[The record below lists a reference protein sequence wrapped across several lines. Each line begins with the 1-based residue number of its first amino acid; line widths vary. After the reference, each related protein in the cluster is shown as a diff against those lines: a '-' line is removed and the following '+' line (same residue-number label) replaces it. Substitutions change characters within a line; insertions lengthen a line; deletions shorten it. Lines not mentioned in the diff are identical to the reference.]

1 MSLLLRI
8 PKRQVRVAAVA
19 SVVVALGAGV
29 GIAAQSDPD
38 LLGGGSSAQQV
49 LIVPALPHAR
59 TLEFDQHPEERL
71 QGLPPQSEQG
81 SPPQGEQGPPP
92 QGEQG
97 EQAEGQ
103 QGEASQEQV
112 PPVAQGASPPLLTPA
127 ERAALALVD
136 QIIGEQEGVLMGSG
150 FDYIPG
156 DRRDPFAS
164 LLVQIGAVTAPGL
177 RPPGLAGFLVSEV
190 DLKGIA
196 TANGRWHA
204 MIIGTNQR
212 AYFIEVGTQLYDGH
226 VVDIR
231 AGEVLFEQVVSD
243 ALGVRRI
250 REVTKRLRTTDG
262 GGETP

>member
-1 MSLLLRI
+1 MSILLRI
-8 PKRQVRVAAVA
+8 PKRQVRVAAAAAVVA
-19 SVVVALGAGV
+19 ALGAGV
-29 GIAAQSDPD
+29 GVAAQSDAD
-38 LLGGGSSAQQV
+38 LLGGGISAQEV
-49 LIVPALPHAR
+49 LTVPALPHVR

-71 QGLPPQSEQG
+71 QGLPPQ
-81 SPPQGEQGPPP
+81 GEQGPPS
-92 QGEQG
+92 QGEQV
-97 EQAEGQ
+97 EQAPGQ
-103 QGEASQEQV
+103 QGEASQEQA
-112 PPVAQGASPPLLTPA
+112 PPAGQESSAPLLTAA

-164 LLVQIGAVTAPGL
+164 LLVQIGAVTAPGM

-204 MIIGTNQR
+204 MVIGANQR
-212 AYFIEVGTQLYDGH
+212 AYFVEVGTQLYDGH